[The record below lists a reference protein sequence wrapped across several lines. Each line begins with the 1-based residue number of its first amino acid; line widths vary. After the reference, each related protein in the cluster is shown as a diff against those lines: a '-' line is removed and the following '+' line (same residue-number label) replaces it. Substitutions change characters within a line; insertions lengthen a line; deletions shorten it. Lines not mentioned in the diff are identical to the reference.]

1 MANLRFN
8 IRPVIIQGDDLS
20 RVESADD
27 NVMIEYNN
35 YYPAGRHVST
45 YRIEAQLD
53 LANVT
58 VHDDLS
64 ISFDYGGIKAVRAHT
79 TSSSSAV
86 GYSIDKTL
94 HRGDGS
100 TAWHLNSDIATAFD
114 SGWQTVATRA
124 RQHYV
129 VPPNGS
135 ISITEEKAFR
145 WLSRAVVSD
154 ECEVF
159 VGGTVTNII
168 PTYKPNGLRK
178 NGEWKSVQGLKLSTY
193 IRTSN
198 SWSDVG
204 TEQVATMG
212 QAGKGQT
219 RRRQSGQWKQEGK
232 FATD

>member
-8 IRPVIIQGDDLS
+8 IRPVIIQGDNLS

-35 YYPAGRHVST
+35 YYPIGVHVST

-79 TSSSSAV
+79 TWSTGAV
-86 GYSIDKTL
+86 GYTVAKTL
-94 HRGDGS
+94 YRGDGS
-100 TAWHLNSDIATAFD
+100 TAWQLGSDIATAFD
-114 SGWQTVATRA
+114 SGWQTVATRE

-135 ISITEEKAFR
+135 ISIPEEKAFR

-159 VGGTVTNII
+159 VGGTVSNII

-178 NGEWKSVQGLKLSTY
+178 SGEWKSVQGLKLSTY
-193 IRTSN
+193 IRTSGN
-198 SWSDVG
+198 WNDVG
-204 TEQVATMG
+204 TEQVATIG
-212 QAGKGQT
+212 HVNKGQT
-219 RRRQSGQWKQEGK
+219 RRRQGSQWKQEGP
-232 FATD
+232 F

>member
-1 MANLRFN
+1 MPNLKFK
-8 IRPVIIQGDDLS
+8 IRHNIIQGDDLS

-35 YYPAGRHVST
+35 YYPAGTHVST

-64 ISFDYGGIKAVRAHT
+64 VSFDYGGIKAVRAHT
-79 TSSSSAV
+79 TYSTV
-86 GYSIDKTL
+86 VKGYNVDKIL
-94 HRGDGS
+94 SKGDGS
-100 TAWHLNSDIATAFD
+100 TAWNQNSDIGAMFD
-114 SGWQTVATRA
+114 SGWVTVATRE
-124 RQHYV
+124 RQHYI

-135 ISITEEKAFR
+135 IAIPEEKAFH

-178 NGEWKSVQGLKLSTY
+178 SGEWKSIQELKLSTY
-193 IRTSN
+193 IRKSN
-198 SWSDVG
+198 NWNDVG
-204 TEQVATMG
+204 TEQVATID
-212 QAGKGQT
+212 AENKGNT
-219 RRRQSGQWKQEGK
+219 RRRKSGSWRQEIP
-232 FATD
+232 FS

>member
-8 IRPVIIQGDDLS
+8 IRHNIIQGEDLS
-20 RVESADD
+20 KVESADD

-35 YYPAGRHVST
+35 YYPAGTHVST

-64 ISFDYGGIKAVRAHT
+64 VSFDYGGIQSVRAHT
-79 TSSSSAV
+79 TWSSAAV
-86 GYSIDKTL
+86 GYNVDKTL
-94 HRGDGS
+94 YKGDM
-100 TAWHLNSDIATAFD
+100 TIAWEYSSDIATSFD
-114 SGWQTVATRA
+114 TGWWPVATKP

-135 ISITEEKAFR
+135 ISIPEEKAFH
-145 WLSRAVVSD
+145 WLSQAKISD

-159 VGGTVTNII
+159 VGGTVTNVV

-178 NGEWKSVQGLKLSTY
+178 SGEWKSVQGLEFSTY
-193 IRTSN
+193 IRTQGN
-198 SWSDVG
+198 WNDVG
-204 TEQVATMG
+204 TEQVATIG
-212 QAGKGQT
+212 HVNKGQT
-219 RRRQSGQWKQEGK
+219 RRRQSGEWKQEGP
-232 FATD
+232 FA